1 MATLSR
7 CLADE
12 FEANVRQRRK
22 DCVKDS
28 YLDPTQCDDRQGT
41 PPSHVVGR

>member
-1 MATLSR
+1 MTTWSR

-22 DCVKDS
+22 NCVKNN
-28 YLDPTQCDDRQGT
+28 YLDPTQCDDRKGT
-41 PPSHVVGR
+41 PLSHVVGR